1 MEEAERLADRIVILQ
16 AGAIAA
22 EGTAEQLSLALG
34 HATTITFLAPPHIGP
49 AQVSA
54 AVGTRVEQDGRRLG
68 FRSDQAQ
75 HDLTALLRW
84 AEEHGVELTDIRVSP
99 PTLDDVFVQLAVSA
113 GDSPDDSS

>member
-1 MEEAERLADRIVILQ
+1 MARDRKPALHRHRYLCDRGRVPSRQ
-16 AGAIAA
+16 D
-22 EGTAEQLSLALG
+22 LSPG
-34 HATTITFLAPPHIGP
+34 KRTW
-49 AQVSA
+49 
-54 AVGTRVEQDGRRLG
+54 QDGRRLA

-75 HDLTALLRW
+75 RDLTALLRW